1 MKKIR
6 KWIIA
11 LTIFIIIVIIFLVI
25 LYIKKELTSTD
36 NYDNSKL
43 EHDVSNMSLNLE
55 IKKVDNRN
63 NFYAIKSII
72 RKYAYTFVD
81 EGTESLLKMLNP
93 EIISA
98 NNINSK
104 NVFDK
109 TENISKEELTEEQ
122 INNLEIETNIQKMYY
137 KDIDSSIA
145 TYFVYGEF
153 KYNIESNKMPFSI
166 IVEIDSNQNTFYIYP
181 SKYVEKSYPNEK
193 ALEQYT
199 SKTAKEIPQ
208 NDYNA
213 FDFVNIEDITIINDY
228 LLDYKNKVIENAE
241 ESYEKIEETYR
252 KEKFSNKKDYQKYLK
267 DNIKDLMAISVEKYQ
282 VDYKEDYTQY
292 TCLDK
297 KGNTYILK
305 ETAIMEYTLLLDTYT
320 VDMPEFIDK
329 YEKAKPQKK
338 VGMNTE
344 KIIKALNQ
352 KDYRY
357 LYSKLDKQF
366 KENNFATQEAF
377 EKYMKNK
384 YPDTYDVK
392 YENATEKNGI
402 YVQPITLTAQIGEND
417 TKIENN
423 VVMQLG
429 EGTDFVMSFDIK

>member
-1 MKKIR
+1 M
-6 KWIIA
+6 
-11 LTIFIIIVIIFLVI
+11 
-25 LYIKKELTSTD
+25 
-36 NYDNSKL
+36 
-43 EHDVSNMSLNLE
+43 
-55 IKKVDNRN
+55 
-63 NFYAIKSII
+63 
-72 RKYAYTFVD
+72 
-81 EGTESLLKMLNP
+81 
-93 EIISA
+93 
-98 NNINSK
+98 
-104 NVFDK
+104 
-109 TENISKEELTEEQ
+109 
-122 INNLEIETNIQKMYY
+122 
-137 KDIDSSIA
+137 
-145 TYFVYGEF
+145 
-153 KYNIESNKMPFSI
+153 
-166 IVEIDSNQNTFYIYP
+166 
-181 SKYVEKSYPNEK
+181 
-193 ALEQYT
+193 
-199 SKTAKEIPQ
+199 
-208 NDYNA
+208 
-213 FDFVNIEDITIINDY
+213 
-228 LLDYKNKVIENAE
+228 DYKNKIIENAE

-252 KEKFSNKKDYQKYLK
+252 KAKFSNKKDYEKYLK

-282 VDYKEDYTQY
+282 VDHKEDYTQY

-297 KGNTYILK
+297 RGNTYIVR

-320 VDMPEFIDK
+320 VDIPEFIEK

-344 KIIKALNQ
+344 KIVKALNQ
-352 KDYRY
+352 KDYHY